1 PAASS
6 LDGAQRP
13 LASHLNGMSAWLR
26 GYMSECGGIEK
37 LCRRW
42 DACGPNNLIN
52 QSEQSFSITRKMR
65 GRERKSINLTR
76 RPVSLIQYA
85 MLLKILL
92 EYFFQK
98 SACQLISILN
108 FIVK

>member
-1 PAASS
+1 M
-6 LDGAQRP
+6 L
-13 LASHLNGMSAWLR
+13 
-26 GYMSECGGIEK
+26 Y
-37 LCRRW
+37 
-42 DACGPNNLIN
+42 
-52 QSEQSFSITRKMR
+52 
-65 GRERKSINLTR
+65 
-76 RPVSLIQYA
+76 